1 MIEKQ
6 TLKKDNKIKINSDE
20 LEFLKQTPSHQRD
33 RVVREIKKRRS
44 KRVMLTG
51 ALLAAGKTKRK
62 YARAGKM
69 ASEKSC

>member
-1 MIEKQ
+1 MTEKQ
-6 TLKKDNKIKINSDE
+6 TLKKDNKLKINSDE
-20 LEFLKQTPSHQRD
+20 LEFLKQIPIHQRD
-33 RVVREIKKRRS
+33 RLTRKIKKRRS
-44 KRVMLTG
+44 KCVMPTG